1 MFIVDFEL
9 TQLIN
14 IFTVAFDQIFIRWVV
29 AQLKLVLM
37 LSESWSINTFYYQ
50 SDLHLVLNVKHGWQ
64 VFVKY
69 ADKFLYIDRSTF

>member
-14 IFTVAFDQIFIRWVV
+14 IFTVVFDQIFIRWVV

-50 SDLHLVLNVKHGWQ
+50 SDLHLGLNVKHGWQ

>member
-50 SDLHLVLNVKHGWQ
+50 SDLHLVLNVKHGW
-64 VFVKY
+64 
-69 ADKFLYIDRSTF
+69 